1 MFIRTCTAIVLAL
14 VVSLPSAATGQRHS
28 QDAATLRRQGL
39 ELGYNLDHADA
50 LTTFKAAILADPEH
64 PAGYRMAAAAAWI
77 MILFEQGHISV
88 DDYFGDTR
96 IYQPRGV
103 LNARLEAEFDA
114 DIAQAIA
121 LADAQVRQHPDN
133 ADAHSQ
139 LGAAYGLQAS
149 FGTTVRGQVIASLG
163 PARRAYR
170 EQERV
175 MALDPSRTDA
185 GITLGMY
192 RYAVAGLPAPKR
204 IVARLFGFPGDRPL
218 AIRLLEAA
226 AQRSGD
232 TQPNAMFTLILMLN
246 GEQRYDEAL
255 ALIVEL
261 EHRFPRNRLMP
272 LEEGRTLLRQRRFAA
287 AKSVLRRGLETFVS
301 DVRAKAP
308 GEESR
313 WRLALGMALVGL
325 GECDDAGRELRA
337 ALPVATRGWVRGRIQ
352 IELGKIADLGGDH
365 PQAVRAYRQA
375 AQLCSQ
381 DHDVECADSAAQ
393 LMKVAYR

>member
-1 MFIRTCTAIVLAL
+1 MFKRACAVVLLAL
-14 VVSLPSAATGQRHS
+14 AANLPVAATSQRATD
-28 QDAATLRRQGL
+28 DAAALRRQGL
-39 ELGYNLDHADA
+39 QLGYNLDHAEA
-50 LTTFKAAILADPEH
+50 LAAFKASIAADPTH

-103 LNARLEAEFDA
+103 LNATLEAEFDTN
-114 DIAQAIA
+114 IRQAIA
-121 LADAQVRQHPDN
+121 LAEAQVREHPDS

-175 MALDPSRTDA
+175 MELEPSRTDA

-226 AQRSGD
+226 AARPGD
-232 TQPNAMFTLILMLN
+232 TQPNAMFTLILMYN
-246 GEQRYDEAL
+246 GELRYDEAM
-255 ALIVEL
+255 ALILEL
-261 EHRFPRNRLMP
+261 ERRFPRNRLMP
-272 LEEGRTLLRQRRFAA
+272 LEEGRTLLRQHKFAA
-287 AKSVLRRGLETFVS
+287 AKSALTRGLAAFAADRRV
-301 DVRAKAP
+301 KAP

-313 WRLALGMALVGL
+313 WRLARGAALVGL
-325 GECDDAGRELRA
+325 GECDEATRELNA
-337 ALPVATRGWVRGRIQ
+337 ALPLATRDWVRGRVQ
-352 IELGKIADLGGDH
+352 TELGKVADLRGDR
-365 PQAVRAYRQA
+365 PQALRAYRQA
-375 AQLCSQ
+375 AQLCKQ
-381 DHDVECADSAAQ
+381 DHDVECADDAAR
-393 LMKVAYR
+393 LMKAVYR